1 VTTGEVIIAFSI
13 RDQKT
18 YHITYFIER
27 GDIDKESTPLLGGLT
42 LTADTITQAI
52 TRFITTSGVEESE
65 IKYIVE
71 L

>member
-1 VTTGEVIIAFSI
+1 M
-13 RDQKT
+13 KT

-27 GDIDKESTPLLGGLT
+27 GNPEEGIRPLLGGTTLEALT
-42 LTADTITQAI
+42 VVAAI
-52 TRFITTSGVEESE
+52 FEFLKSNPIEESE

>member
-1 VTTGEVIIAFSI
+1 M
-13 RDQKT
+13 KT

-27 GDIDKESTPLLGGLT
+27 GNPEEGIRPLLGGITLEALT
-42 LTADTITQAI
+42 VVAAI
-52 TRFITTSGVEESE
+52 FEFLKSNPIEESE

>member
-1 VTTGEVIIAFSI
+1 M
-13 RDQKT
+13 RT

-27 GDIDKESTPLLGGLT
+27 GNPEEGIRPLVGGKT
-42 LTADTITQAI
+42 LEASSIIQAL
-52 TRFITTSGVEESE
+52 FEFLKTSEIEESE

>member
-1 VTTGEVIIAFSI
+1 M
-13 RDQKT
+13 RN

-27 GDIDKESTPLLGGLT
+27 GNPEEGIRPLLGGMT
-42 LTADTITQAI
+42 LEAFTIIAAI
-52 TRFITTSGVEESE
+52 FEFMKLNNIEESE

>member
-1 VTTGEVIIAFSI
+1 M
-13 RDQKT
+13 RT

-27 GDIDKESTPLLGGLT
+27 GNPGEGIRPLLGGMTLEALT
-42 LTADTITQAI
+42 IIAAI
-52 TRFITTSGVEESE
+52 FEFLKSNNIEESE